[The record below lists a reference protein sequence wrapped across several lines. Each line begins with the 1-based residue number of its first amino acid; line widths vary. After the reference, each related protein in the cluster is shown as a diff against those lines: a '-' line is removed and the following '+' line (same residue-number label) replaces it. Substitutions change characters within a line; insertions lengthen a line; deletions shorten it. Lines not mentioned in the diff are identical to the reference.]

1 MPFASNALPAEKE
14 QWEGD
19 AMKFDEKSLSALP
32 REVPHYHERQATHLR
47 SLAANAT
54 TVQVK
59 ARLLKEA
66 REHEDIAQSE
76 AEPVSASEA

>member
-1 MPFASNALPAEKE
+1 
-14 QWEGD
+14 
-19 AMKFDEKSLSALP
+19 MKFDEKSLSALP

>member
-1 MPFASNALPAEKE
+1 MIIVETFER
-14 QWEGD
+14 EG
-19 AMKFDEKSLSALP
+19 EP
-32 REVPHYHERQATHLR
+32 RGPPSPEATHLR